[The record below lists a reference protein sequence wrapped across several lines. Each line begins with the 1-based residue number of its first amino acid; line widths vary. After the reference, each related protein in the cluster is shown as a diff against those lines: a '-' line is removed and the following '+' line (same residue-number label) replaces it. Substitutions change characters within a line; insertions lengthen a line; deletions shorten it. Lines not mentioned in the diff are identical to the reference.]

1 MDKKFLFSLAAV
13 LIVLAAALSIIAFFP
28 ITAQYGLVVEGVL
41 IDSGGKDPY
50 AIFSGISSKNVFL
63 ISPQMN
69 KTAKAVDH
77 LMFNGTALFV
87 EVIEGNKRNAV
98 QVIRVFNE
106 SGEFEYCLTN
116 YGDVNRSE
124 ELGREECL
132 EYLTLENSA
141 VVLIEPPN
149 NGLPRPVIE
158 LSEGKLIIKPKT
170 NGDIGSTCFLALRI
184 MFKNSQ
190 EVIDKANV
198 ILGRLN

>member
-1 MDKKFLFSLAAV
+1 MDKKFLLPIAAV
-13 LIVLAAALSIIAFFP
+13 LIVLAIALSIIFFVP
-28 ITAQYGLVVEGVL
+28 SVQSGLMVEGVL

-50 AIFSGISSKNVFL
+50 ALFSGISSKNIFL

-69 KTAKAVDH
+69 ERATAVDH

-106 SGEFEYCLTN
+106 SGEFEHCLTN

-132 EYLTLENSA
+132 EYLAPRDSA

-149 NGLPRPVIE
+149 NDLPRPVIE
-158 LSEGKLIIKPKT
+158 LGEGKLIIKPKT